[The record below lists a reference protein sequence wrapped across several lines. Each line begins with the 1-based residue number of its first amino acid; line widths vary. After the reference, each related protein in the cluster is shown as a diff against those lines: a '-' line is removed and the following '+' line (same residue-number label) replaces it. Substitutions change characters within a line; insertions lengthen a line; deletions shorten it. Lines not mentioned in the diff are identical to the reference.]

1 MFRLI
6 LGLIFFLLGTTAPAQ
21 TNVSPAR
28 QFSSNTHGWWMYF
41 GDHPL
46 KTGSR
51 WGLHLEGQWRRH
63 DVVTRWQQLLIRP
76 GVNYEVSKN
85 LVLTAGY
92 AFVATHRYGE
102 FPTATAFPEHRI
114 FQQAVVK
121 QSLGRWNLSHRY
133 RLEQRFLGEKRAL
146 PGGGSEL
153 LRWRHENR
161 FRYQFRLTHPLRGPW
176 GVALYDEIFLN
187 FGRNVAANV
196 FDQNRAYAAV
206 TRSLGKSKANRLE
219 VGYLNQIVQQ
229 RNGRI
234 FENNHTLQV
243 AIFSTLGLR

>member
-1 MFRLI
+1 
-6 LGLIFFLLGTTAPAQ
+6 
-21 TNVSPAR
+21 
-28 QFSSNTHGWWMYF
+28 MYF

-46 KTGSR
+46 AAKSK

-63 DVVTRWQQLLIRP
+63 DVVTRWQQLLLRP

-92 AFVATHRYGE
+92 GYITTHRYGDY
-102 FPTATAFPEHRI
+102 PTAVPFPEHRI
-114 FQQAVVK
+114 FQQALVK
-121 QSLGRWNLSHRY
+121 QPIGKWALSHRY

-146 PGGGSEL
+146 AGGAREFV
-153 LRWRHENR
+153 RWRHENR
-161 FRYQFRLTHPLRGPW
+161 FRYMFRIMHPIKGPW
-176 GVALYDEIFLN
+176 SVALYDEFFLN
-187 FGRNVAANV
+187 FGRNVASNV
-196 FDQNRAYAAV
+196 FDQNRAYAALAH
-206 TRSLGKSKANRLE
+206 SLGKSSRLE

-243 AIFSTLGLR
+243 AIYSTLPFGR